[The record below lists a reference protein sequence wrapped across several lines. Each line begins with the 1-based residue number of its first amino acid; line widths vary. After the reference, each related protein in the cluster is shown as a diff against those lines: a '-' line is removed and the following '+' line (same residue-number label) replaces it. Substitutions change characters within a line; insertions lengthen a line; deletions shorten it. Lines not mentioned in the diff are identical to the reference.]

1 MGRLIISDTSC
12 RVRLGDFNVVVSTTS
27 QLFANSKFNKN
38 DLVLLPLGQVALQK
52 KENIN
57 KSSVVLQM
65 AGWKF
70 EEVLVVTHS
79 KCNFE
84 KKSGHWC
91 PFYWC
96 KEALKMTRTKMMLPV
111 RKPP

>member
-1 MGRLIISDTSC
+1 M
-12 RVRLGDFNVVVSTTS
+12 STTS

-38 DLVLLPLGQVALQK
+38 DLVLLPLGQVVLQK
-52 KENIN
+52 KEKIK

-70 EEVLVVTHS
+70 EEILAVTHT

-96 KEALKMTRTKMMLPV
+96 KEAKDDKGKDDATCEKAT
-111 RKPP
+111 